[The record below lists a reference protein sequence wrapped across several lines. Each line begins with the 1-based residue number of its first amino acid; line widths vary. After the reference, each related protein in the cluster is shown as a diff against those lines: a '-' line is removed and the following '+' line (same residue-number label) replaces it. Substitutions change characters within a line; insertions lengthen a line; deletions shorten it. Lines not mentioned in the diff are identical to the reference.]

1 MTARQR
7 PPRYA
12 RIASSLK
19 ERIESGE
26 IGAELPS
33 LDKLRTEYS
42 CGRATMGR
50 SIAILVQEGVVKRRI
65 GYTYAAARAEGPRP
79 S

>member
-1 MTARQR
+1 MTARQH
-7 PPRYA
+7 PPLYA

-19 ERIESGE
+19 ERVESGD
-26 IGAELPS
+26 ISAELPS
-33 LDKLRTEYS
+33 LDKLCTEYS

-50 SIAILVQEGVVKRRI
+50 SIALLVQDGVVKRRI
-65 GYTYAAARAEGPRP
+65 GYTYATAGAENPRP